1 MFEEYPKVIH
11 VGRGTFTVKD
21 AAEEARYRAPVVAAP
36 VQAAEPESVADV
48 SEELPAADLAPEPVE
63 APVKKKAPPKG
74 GKKK

>member
-36 VQAAEPESVADV
+36 IQAVKPESVDV
-48 SEELPAADLAPEPVE
+48 SEELPAAELAPEPVE
-63 APVKKKAPPKG
+63 APVKKKAAPKG